1 MGDAMKIRAKYA
13 EFVGY
18 EFFEGELFGGWRC
31 PDKDCGMHV
40 LEEYSFC
47 PHCGR
52 KLKFKEPEKYDMISI
67 SVSDKVK
74 GMMTYQ

>member
-1 MGDAMKIRAKYA
+1 MGDAMKIRTKYA

-40 LEEYSFC
+40 LEEYRFC
-47 PHCGR
+47 PYCGR
-52 KLKFKEPEKYDMISI
+52 KLKFKKPEKCDMISI
-67 SVSDKVK
+67 SVSNKAK
-74 GMMTYQ
+74 EIL